1 MDPEL
6 STTPLHKPD
15 LEAVPKQGAFFN
27 RDFTPEDL
35 ILYIFCFCLVG
46 FIGFYF
52 ISVSESSRADFMSAS
67 DRAMMT
73 KLELCTLKGDGL
85 RENIIKAQL
94 QMAYKRYEY
103 GARFEH
109 TNSLIKFIGFMV
121 GTLLTILGAVVI
133 VKGVRDSPIGLEVSG
148 LARAQVKFTASS
160 PGLFLT
166 LIGGA
171 IILTTIVHTIAAEVQ
186 DPTFNVPI
194 FVSDGQLLST
204 TADTTKTKP

>member
-1 MDPEL
+1 MEAE
-6 STTPLHKPD
+6 STITPLRKPD
-15 LEAVPKQGAFFN
+15 LKTVARHGAFFN
-27 RDFTPEDL
+27 RDFMPEDL

-52 ISVSESSRADFMSAS
+52 MSVSESSRADFMSAS
-67 DRAMMT
+67 DKAMMA

-133 VKGVRDSPIGLEVSG
+133 IKGVRDSPIGLEVKG
-148 LARAQVKFTASS
+148 LARAKVKFTASS
-160 PGLFLT
+160 PGLFMT

-171 IILTTIVHTIAAEVQ
+171 IILTTIVHSIAAEVQ
-186 DPTFNVPI
+186 DPVFNVPI
-194 FVSDGQLLST
+194 YKSDGQILPT
-204 TADTTKTKP
+204 PADTMQTKP